1 MDINTSKLFVNP
13 GAFHTLRIQS
23 VAHALNNAYLHAHYS
38 ILYCY
43 SQHLSS
49 SKERKFI
56 SKTQESSEAF
66 YLNQRPLP
74 RIHAKEYIK
83 CIIYY
88 IHCFSLKGCNRY
100 RSLNVDISNML
111 SKFTMNYFFNEEYIF
126 FNCISLELLH
136 VDSILDILDAHVI

>member
-23 VAHALNNAYLHAHYS
+23 VAHALNNAYLHAHDS
-38 ILYCY
+38 LLYCY

-49 SKERKFI
+49 SKERKLI
-56 SKTQESSEAF
+56 SKKQESSEAF

-100 RSLNVDISNML
+100 RSLNVDISNIL
-111 SKFTMNYFFNEEYIF
+111 SKFTMNFSMRNIYFLIAYR
-126 FNCISLELLH
+126 
-136 VDSILDILDAHVI
+136 